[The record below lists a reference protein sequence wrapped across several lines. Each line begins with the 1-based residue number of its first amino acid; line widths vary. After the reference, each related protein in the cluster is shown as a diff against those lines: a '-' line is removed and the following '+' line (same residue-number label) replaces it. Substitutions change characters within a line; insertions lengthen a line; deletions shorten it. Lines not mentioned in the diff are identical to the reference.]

1 MEKGGER
8 KIESQ
13 TTCLGI
19 DVSKHNCAFAAMD
32 ADGAVLESGKYP
44 NTRADAAKF
53 ADNMRATYGDCR
65 AICESTAR
73 MWIKTYETL
82 AKCGMPIVVANPLRL
97 GLRKSGAKTDAKD
110 AARLANK
117 LRMNDL
123 EGAICYVYDED
134 TMRIIDLLRQMT
146 LLKQERTRYLN
157 REHSLCEKY
166 DYPIKTGSDTSGER
180 HQSYLHSL
188 KLRPGDM
195 VLMEQYV
202 SSVRHINSQL
212 EMLRGLVR
220 RDAAKSRDALLIMSM
235 TGFDAYSA
243 LLLAASIDGIG
254 RFKGPKQLVSFLGLC
269 PTTYQSGQRITHGRM
284 KKDRDG
290 ALTHIMMNAA
300 MVAKQHDEHIAAI
313 YERYAKRHPPL
324 IARSHVANIMATY
337 IYYMLKNGETY
348 RHANDRLYQSKLDR
362 LKS

>member
-32 ADGAVLESGKYP
+32 ADGAILESGKYP

-53 ADNMRATYGDCR
+53 IDGTRATYGNFR

-73 MWIKTYETL
+73 MWIKTYETFT
-82 AKCGMPIVVANPLRL
+82 GRGIPIVVANPLRL
-97 GLRKSGAKTDAKD
+97 GLRKSGAKTDPKD

-117 LRMNDL
+117 LRMNDM
-123 EGAICYVYDED
+123 EGAICHVYDED

-166 DYPIKTGSDTSGER
+166 DYPVKTGSDTSGER
-180 HQSYLHSL
+180 HQSYLDSL

-212 EMLRGLVR
+212 ETLQGQ
-220 RDAAKSRDALLIMSM
+220 
-235 TGFDAYSA
+235 
-243 LLLAASIDGIG
+243 IG
-254 RFKGPKQLVSFLGLC
+254 R
-269 PTTYQSGQRITHGRM
+269 
-284 KKDRDG
+284 
-290 ALTHIMMNAA
+290 A
-300 MVAKQHDEHIAAI
+300 
-313 YERYAKRHPPL
+313 
-324 IARSHVANIMATY
+324 HV
-337 IYYMLKNGETY
+337 
-348 RHANDRLYQSKLDR
+348 
-362 LKS
+362 

>member
-1 MEKGGER
+1 M
-8 KIESQ
+8 
-13 TTCLGI
+13 
-19 DVSKHNCAFAAMD
+19 N
-32 ADGAVLESGKYP
+32 ADGAILESGKYP

-53 ADNMRATYGDCR
+53 IDGTRATYGSCR

-73 MWIKTYETL
+73 MWIKTYETF
-82 AKCGMPIVVANPLRL
+82 AGRGIPIVVANPLRL
-97 GLRKSGAKTDAKD
+97 GLRKSGAKTDPKD

-123 EGAICYVYDED
+123 EDAICHVYDED
-134 TMRIIDLLRQMT
+134 TIRIIDLLRQIT

-166 DYPIKTGSDTSGER
+166 DHPVKTGSDTSGER
-180 HQSYLHSL
+180 HQSYLGSL

-202 SSVRHINSQL
+202 ASVRHINSQL

-220 RDAAKSRDALLIMSM
+220 RDAAKNKDALLIMSM

-254 RFKGPKQLVSFLGLC
+254 RFKGPKHLVSFLGLC
-269 PTTYQSGQRITHGRM
+269 PTIYQSGQRTKHGHM
-284 KKDRDG
+284 KKDRNG
-290 ALTHIMMNAA
+290 ILTHIMMNAA

-313 YERYAKRHPPL
+313 YERHAKRHPPL

-337 IYYMLKNGETY
+337 IYFMLKNGEPY